1 MPTSTDF
8 FSKNVAEDES
18 GIGAVVF
25 QRLCSE
31 VIMICDKD
39 WRTPAWR
46 MEAIRQLQ
54 IDGMEDAR
62 AKGVKEALAFIP
74 PVIEPKFKHRLLGLG
89 WSPVTQPQWACYYL
103 EL

>member
-1 MPTSTDF
+1 MPTATDF

-18 GIGAVVF
+18 GIGVAVF

-31 VIMICDKD
+31 VCMICDSN

-54 IDGMEDAR
+54 MYSLDDAKD
-62 AKGVKEALAFIP
+62 KGVQEALAFIP
-74 PVIEPKFKHRLLGLG
+74 PMIEKKFEHRLLQLG
-89 WSPVTQPQWACYYL
+89 WSPVTKPQWACYYK